1 MTNSAAQAAPA
12 IHLSQVYKS
21 YRRSEGEVP
30 ALENVTFDVMP
41 GEIVAL
47 MGPSG
52 CGKSTT
58 LNVISGV
65 DRCDSGKA
73 IICGLDMSE
82 ASESDLNDL
91 RRSKIGIVFQQ
102 FYLMP
107 LLTVE
112 ENVALPLSLA
122 GMRDRNRVRELIHRV
137 GLENRMQHYPT
148 ELSGGEQQRAAIAR
162 ALVHRP
168 KLILADEPTGNLDSH
183 NGRVVLELL
192 YSLRAESGTA
202 LLLVTH
208 DAKIAARADRILQM
222 NDGKIG

>member
-1 MTNSAAQAAPA
+1 MTNSAARGEAVV
-12 IHLSQVYKS
+12 HLHGVYKS
-21 YRRSEGEVP
+21 YRRSEGDVP

-41 GEIVAL
+41 GELVAL

-65 DRCDSGKA
+65 DRCDSGKVVIA
-73 IICGLDMSE
+73 GLDMSS
-82 ASESDLNDL
+82 AAESDLNDL

-122 GMRDRNRVRELIHRV
+122 GMRDPVRVRELLHRV
-137 GLENRMQHYPT
+137 GLEKRMQHYPT

-183 NGRVVLELL
+183 NGAAVLELL
-192 YSLRAESGTA
+192 CGMRAEHGTA

-208 DAKIAARADRILQM
+208 DATVAARADRILQM
-222 NDGKIG
+222 SDGKIL